1 MRFLSD
7 ASVTATVQMTFLV
20 YPIYSPTLMINCFL
34 VFHTRLHMFLNRF
47 YPQTLNILIISETD
61 VTALF

>member
-1 MRFLSD
+1 MMRYVNLRFTYLRIGLNMQQYCLSPM
-7 ASVTATVQMTFLV
+7 Q
-20 YPIYSPTLMINCFL
+20 N
-34 VFHTRLHMFLNRF
+34 VFFNVR